1 MSDSSN
7 FEDVMVIAGSVSEEA
22 INRESVEEEKQ
33 PINDNNS
40 SSSSFDANYRGKEG
54 DFSALVHKSQKKN
67 AGLKKKA

>member
-33 PINDNNS
+33 PINDNS